1 MKFKFPE
8 NRKKEIFLS
17 LIIILSGNLLGAGM
31 FLWENR
37 NSHVHSLPRKEYG
50 LGSYEKTLTA
60 STSESTAEI
69 QVTVEEQQYSQSQIE
84 EHLKAASEFL
94 TQWFKSNVSSQ
105 NILNK
110 DLDFPS
116 QVPDNPA
123 GLSWSTSSPEFL
135 SWKGRLGEDIP
146 SEGVSVNLRCTISI
160 GENETVWEK
169 TIMVTPPS
177 LSEAELFE
185 KAIQQ
190 EAENITDEDSQE
202 FLLPSVVQGKEVTY
216 RQTGGQDSWKICLL
230 SLFLGLGIFPLAK
243 ERERQAEQKRFLQ
256 MQKDYPD
263 IVQKLILFLRA
274 GLSIRMAVEKLAKD
288 YLVRKEEEQNVI
300 RYAYEEIVKTWG
312 EMEGGVYEKEAY
324 ERFGRRCGLAEYKA
338 LSVLLVQNL
347 KKGNQSILEL
357 LEREAVCAGKERL
370 RRARIQGEEASTKL
384 LLPMILQLFVVLIIL
399 MVPAFISF
407 F

>member
-1 MKFKFPE
+1 
-8 NRKKEIFLS
+8 
-17 LIIILSGNLLGAGM
+17 M

-202 FLLPSVVQGKEVTY
+202 FLLPSVVQEKKSPIGKQEDRTVGRSVFCLCSLDWEY
-216 RQTGGQDSWKICLL
+216 FLSQKKEKDRLSRNVSCRCRKI
-230 SLFLGLGIFPLAK
+230 I
-243 ERERQAEQKRFLQ
+243 R
-256 MQKDYPD
+256 
-263 IVQKLILFLRA
+263 IL
-274 GLSIRMAVEKLAKD
+274 
-288 YLVRKEEEQNVI
+288 
-300 RYAYEEIVKTWG
+300 
-312 EMEGGVYEKEAY
+312 
-324 ERFGRRCGLAEYKA
+324 YK
-338 LSVLLVQNL
+338 N
-347 KKGNQSILEL
+347 
-357 LEREAVCAGKERL
+357 
-370 RRARIQGEEASTKL
+370 
-384 LLPMILQLFVVLIIL
+384 
-399 MVPAFISF
+399 
-407 F
+407 

>member
-105 NILNK
+105 NMLNK

-135 SWKGRLGEDIP
+135 SWNGRLGEDIP
-146 SEGVSVNLRCTISI
+146 
-160 GENETVWEK
+160 
-169 TIMVTPPS
+169 
-177 LSEAELFE
+177 
-185 KAIQQ
+185 
-190 EAENITDEDSQE
+190 
-202 FLLPSVVQGKEVTY
+202 
-216 RQTGGQDSWKICLL
+216 
-230 SLFLGLGIFPLAK
+230 
-243 ERERQAEQKRFLQ
+243 
-256 MQKDYPD
+256 
-263 IVQKLILFLRA
+263 
-274 GLSIRMAVEKLAKD
+274 
-288 YLVRKEEEQNVI
+288 
-300 RYAYEEIVKTWG
+300 
-312 EMEGGVYEKEAY
+312 
-324 ERFGRRCGLAEYKA
+324 
-338 LSVLLVQNL
+338 
-347 KKGNQSILEL
+347 
-357 LEREAVCAGKERL
+357 
-370 RRARIQGEEASTKL
+370 
-384 LLPMILQLFVVLIIL
+384 
-399 MVPAFISF
+399 
-407 F
+407 